1 MQPSPRQN
9 KGFTLIELMI
19 ALTILA
25 ILAAIAYPNYQEYAL
40 RAQRADAQRTLMEAV
55 QFMERWYT
63 ANNRYDQNRNGDPVA
78 LPANLQK
85 SPQDSNNP
93 RYEIKIEK
101 VEATFYELRAV
112 PIEGDEGCGTFIINS
127 LGQRSLEGNSY
138 PIDRCWR

>member
-19 ALTILA
+19 VVTILA
-25 ILAAIAYPNYQEYAL
+25 IIAAIAYPSYREQVL
-40 RAQRADAQRTLMEAV
+40 QSQRADAQRTLMEAV

-63 ANNRYDQNRNGDPVA
+63 ANNRYDQNRNGDPIA
-78 LPANLQK
+78 LPAGLRQ

-93 RYEIKIEK
+93 KYEIRIQS
-101 VEATFYELRAV
+101 VDRTSFELRAV
-112 PIEGDEGCGTFIINS
+112 PIGGEAGCGTFIINS